1 MLLILTTLAMA
12 MTQSLPPRPVSPPGV
27 DPATLGPAVGQP
39 IPRFEAR
46 DQDGRRRDFE
56 SLAGPNGLVLVFFRS
71 ADW

>member
-1 MLLILTTLAMA
+1 MALLILTTLAVVMA
-12 MTQSLPPRPVSPPGV
+12 QSVPGSSWAKV

-39 IPRFEAR
+39 IPSFEAQ
-46 DQDGRRRDFE
+46 DQDGRRREFA